1 MYQLRVK
8 RVVCDTNMLK
18 TVCDNMKIAF
28 RKPHGLKMMSQVPV
42 KLVSR
47 VKAFREVTIG
57 KFGADKIC

>member
-1 MYQLRVK
+1 
-8 RVVCDTNMLK
+8 MLK

-42 KLVSR
+42 KLASR